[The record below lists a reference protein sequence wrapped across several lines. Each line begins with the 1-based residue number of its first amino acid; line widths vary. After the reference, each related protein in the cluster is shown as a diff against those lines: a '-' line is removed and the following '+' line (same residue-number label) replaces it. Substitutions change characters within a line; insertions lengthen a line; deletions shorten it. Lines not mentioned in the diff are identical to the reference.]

1 MRGQRVNSSSMPG
14 FSFARVQDSSVQPN
28 GASLVQRSSTSV
40 GGMS

>member
-1 MRGQRVNSSSMPG
+1 MHGQRVNSSSMPG
-14 FSFARVQDSSVQPN
+14 VSFAQDSSVQPN